1 MPRRVHAV
9 RPYDPTGTS
18 PMIALERAERVMAR
32 CAALAA
38 YTDEPGRITRAYGTP
53 ALRSAQEA
61 VAGWMEAAGMAV
73 RRDVVGNLIGRYD
86 AADASASAFLIGG
99 HLDSVRDAGK
109 YDGILGVLAGV
120 AAVERMHEA
129 GRRLPFAVEV
139 IAFADEEGL
148 RFHTAYLGSRALVGT
163 VDAAMRALTDAD
175 GVTVAA
181 AIEEFGGSVAALPE
195 SQRKPAEL
203 VGFVEVHIEQGPIL
217 EGRGLPVGTVAAIAG
232 GTRAEI
238 TFVGEAGHAGTTPM
252 DRRRDALA
260 AAAEVVL
267 AVERVGGAEA
277 GMVAT
282 VGELDV
288 SPGASNVIPGRVR
301 LTLDLR
307 HADDATR
314 DGAEAELRRVV
325 AEIAARRRVEM
336 AWRVIQGYAST
347 VCDAALTERL
357 AAAVVARGVEDV
369 RLTSGA
375 GHDAVPLSGLLPVAM
390 LFVRCAGGISHNP
403 AESVDVADVAMAC
416 GVLDALL
423 DELGSGERRVVW

>member
-1 MPRRVHAV
+1 MTGKPSTIAV
-9 RPYDPTGTS
+9 
-18 PMIALERAERVMAR
+18 ERAERVMAR

-38 YTDEPGRITRAYGTP
+38 FTDEPGRITRAYGTP
-53 ALRSAQEA
+53 ALRAAQDE
-61 VAGWMEAAGMAV
+61 VAGWMRAAEMTV
-73 RRDVVGNLIGRYD
+73 SRDAVGNLIGRYE
-86 AADASASAFLIGG
+86 AAVAGAPAFLIGG

-109 YDGILGVLAGV
+109 YDGILGVLSGV
-120 AAVERMHEA
+120 AAVERLHGA

-139 IAFADEEGL
+139 VAFADEEGL

-163 VDAAMRALTDAD
+163 VDEAMLELADAD
-175 GVTVAA
+175 GMTVAA
-181 AIEEFGGSVAALPE
+181 AIEAFGGSVAALPHA
-195 SQRKPAEL
+195 QRQPDEL

-217 EGRGLPVGTVAAIAG
+217 EAQGLPVGTVAAIAG

-238 TFVGEAGHAGTTPM
+238 TFLGEAGHAGTTPM

-260 AAAEVVL
+260 AAAEAVL
-267 AVERVGGAEA
+267 AVERVGEAEA

-288 SPGASNVIPGRVR
+288 APGASNVIPGRVR

-307 HADDATR
+307 HADDAKR
-314 DGAEAELRRVV
+314 DRAEAELRRHV
-325 AEIAARRRVEM
+325 AVIAARRRVEM
-336 AWRVIQGYAST
+336 IWRVIQGYAST

-357 AAAVVARGVEDV
+357 AAAVVACGVEDV

-375 GHDAVPLSGLLPVAM
+375 GHDAVPLAGLLPVAM

-403 AESVDVADVAMAC
+403 AESVDVTDVAVAC
-416 GVLDALL
+416 AVLDKLL
-423 DELGSGERRVVW
+423 DDLAR